1 MMELEAGER
10 KKARKYILRGL
21 EAPTENTLAQVF
33 WAKENKHLTD
43 GYDLDQLVRT
53 AEDAYEADYR
63 LNLQQGNLLAALPAA
78 RTWGTDE
85 PFAARPRSEIAFVAS
100 LLDDHNLTVEMAN
113 AVYLLDGQK
122 DPTLEMNAIFAT
134 LSSGKLTPENDSQ
147 KIEKLQH
154 QLIRAIE
161 QRKDDAYHAM
171 AAISAF
177 GIIGMAAKRL
187 GRELYQKAIGIA
199 EKFHML
205 EAAALAATF
214 AAREAILSRDPASTT
229 ILQQAKDLTKR
240 SKNMTSEFYLR
251 KLDALRHHPDKA
263 DEILSPA
270 SAQNFLKVSKPAP
283 TFRVEKH
290 GKGLVLIVRRRNN
303 YAPQRIVTR
312 HEKPQPDE
320 MPYKFRFQA

>member
-63 LNLQQGNLLAALPAA
+63 LNLQQGNLLAALQAA

-171 AAISAF
+171 AKS
-177 GIIGMAAKRL
+177 RPL
-187 GRELYQKAIGIA
+187 
-199 EKFHML
+199 
-205 EAAALAATF
+205 AL
-214 AAREAILSRDPASTT
+214 S
-229 ILQQAKDLTKR
+229 
-240 SKNMTSEFYLR
+240 
-251 KLDALRHHPDKA
+251 
-263 DEILSPA
+263 
-270 SAQNFLKVSKPAP
+270 VW
-283 TFRVEKH
+283 
-290 GKGLVLIVRRRNN
+290 
-303 YAPQRIVTR
+303 
-312 HEKPQPDE
+312 QP
-320 MPYKFRFQA
+320 RAWT